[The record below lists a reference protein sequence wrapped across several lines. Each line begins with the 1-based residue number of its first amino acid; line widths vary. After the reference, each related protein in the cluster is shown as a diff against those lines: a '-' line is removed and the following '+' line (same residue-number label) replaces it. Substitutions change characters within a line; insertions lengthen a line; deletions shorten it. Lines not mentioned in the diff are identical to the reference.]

1 MSFVESLKRAGIM
14 FIKVAFV
21 FCISFLTLPT
31 WAQNCTGKLIGND
44 ICVSKTYTNT
54 IWYSYPN
61 KALVGVDFQRVIL
74 QDIDPKKNK
83 ISIHVDLLMQW
94 YETPTRIEL
103 LNLNIS
109 SHFGEDDAE
118 AIWRPNYRING

>member
-1 MSFVESLKRAGIM
+1 M
-14 FIKVAFV
+14 
-21 FCISFLTLPT
+21 
-31 WAQNCTGKLIGND
+31 
-44 ICVSKTYTNT
+44 
-54 IWYSYPN
+54 
-61 KALVGVDFQRVIL
+61 DFRRVIL

-83 ISIHVDLLMQW
+83 ISIHVDLLMLW
-94 YETPTRIEL
+94 HETPTRIEL

>member
-1 MSFVESLKRAGIM
+1 MNRAGVM
-14 FIKVAFV
+14 FIKAVFV

-94 YETPTRIEL
+94 YDSSARIEL
-103 LNLNIS
+103 LNHNIS
-109 SHFGEDDAE
+109 GYFGEDDAE